1 MAAESFRG
9 SSQAIDFDDGWLM
22 VVHEVE
28 QVNNRRRYFHRF
40 VWMDAANFVR
50 RISRRFYLRK
60 PGVEFIAGMA
70 WHPDDKRLV
79 LSFSVHDTDPT
90 LAILAAQDVRDSL
103 QNITDYEHS
112 CAEAIEAGR
121 RALRVIRWGRDI
133 REESRKGGGQQ
144 PTATIIESMI
154 CQKRIRFFITNKY
167 DAIMKHHYD
176 GEFYEIEELEIIK
189 RNIVGTG
196 VFVDIG
202 ANIGNHAIY
211 IAKYTSIPR
220 IILFEPNPEAISIL
234 RENLAL
240 NACGNVEDRF
250 LGIALAKQDG
260 QMKGVTEDRNN
271 LGHTYFLDDA
281 AGTVSAR
288 KGDLLLLD
296 EPVEFIKLDVE
307 GMEVDIL
314 SGLEQTIRRW
324 RPTIFIEV
332 WDRELLPFLE
342 WCARECYR
350 LTERFQRYPEI
361 QNFLAKPLSNLSDK
375 AANSAEARKIP
386 NLLHAV
392 AESPGD
398 PVAWRDLARGYRD
411 AQRTVEAALIFT
423 MWGELDNEAGG
434 L

>member
-1 MAAESFRG
+1 
-9 SSQAIDFDDGWLM
+9 
-22 VVHEVE
+22 
-28 QVNNRRRYFHRF
+28 
-40 VWMDAANFVR
+40 
-50 RISRRFYLRK
+50 
-60 PGVEFIAGMA
+60 
-70 WHPDDKRLV
+70 
-79 LSFSVHDTDPT
+79 
-90 LAILAAQDVRDSL
+90 
-103 QNITDYEHS
+103 
-112 CAEAIEAGR
+112 
-121 RALRVIRWGRDI
+121 
-133 REESRKGGGQQ
+133 
-144 PTATIIESMI
+144 
-154 CQKRIRFFITNKY
+154 
-167 DAIMKHHYD
+167 
-176 GEFYEIEELEIIK
+176 
-189 RNIVGTG
+189 
-196 VFVDIG
+196 
-202 ANIGNHAIY
+202 
-211 IAKYTSIPR
+211 
-220 IILFEPNPEAISIL
+220 
-234 RENLAL
+234 
-240 NACGNVEDRF
+240 
-250 LGIALAKQDG
+250 
-260 QMKGVTEDRNN
+260 MKGVTEDRNN